1 MFDDEGF
8 DEDMVDSIG
17 MAAMSA
23 LQELQLKGWHLH
35 DNGITP
41 HPDIRDGVL
50 IRLEGPSAA
59 VSIPLDIQ
67 KVVDRA
73 GGYLSPR
80 GLTDEIKH
88 VLQEFGIR

>member
-1 MFDDEGF
+1 MSDDEGF
-8 DEDMVDSIG
+8 DDDMADAIG

-23 LQELQLKGWHLH
+23 LQELHLKGWHLH

-41 HPDIRDGVL
+41 HPEIKDGAL

-59 VSIPLDIQ
+59 VSIPVDVQ
-67 KVVDRA
+67 KVVNRS
-73 GGYLSPR
+73 GGYLFPR
-80 GLTDEIKH
+80 GLTDEIKR